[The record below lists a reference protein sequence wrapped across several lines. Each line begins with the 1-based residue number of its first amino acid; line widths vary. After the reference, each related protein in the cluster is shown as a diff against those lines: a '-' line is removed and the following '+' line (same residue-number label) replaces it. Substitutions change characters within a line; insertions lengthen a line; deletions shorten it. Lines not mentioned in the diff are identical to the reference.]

1 MKVLIIAGPYE
12 ADRIR
17 RAVVSAGFEA
27 VAVEPGES
35 LSGWITASRPDL
47 IVLAPQI
54 VNSDPAVALAKV
66 RAVPRGRVPTF
77 LVGEPA
83 DEAGMKD
90 LADGFLTRPLSI
102 ADLVARVRARLQTA
116 GAGERRTGEHG
127 IPAPVGD
134 SPSGEFRLALFSKA
148 GGSGAGGTPPGG
160 PPAVRTPTSNSG
172 ARVLPTLKPLV
183 AAGAVDIAVPKARP
197 TEAGQLFVKLAE
209 SIDATLDAEM
219 LDVAR
224 SVGALRRE
232 SAAAARAA
240 GPGPRTGS
248 TRAPDDLFERTPMGP
263 RTALAAAAKSAK
275 VTETPTALTHPSP
288 FDAGAEELGD
298 ETRQKTV
305 EVPGDVFAKMIAE
318 RIAAARDGGSEEGAP
333 APVESGKIADS
344 DVAAHLGRI
353 YLQRLTGRLTLRREA
368 VEMIIF
374 LDRGAPIL
382 GMSSDPDDRM
392 GEMLVR
398 QGRLTAAQLAQASEG
413 LPRAER
419 RLGAVLVEL
428 GFIKPTD
435 LSVVVRRHFEEIIYT
450 AFGWEDGEWALAP
463 GQPTQE
469 IVLLDE
475 HPAAIILAGVRRK
488 YSAARLR
495 RCLGGGA
502 MVFKRAGTELA
513 DELLPRMAM
522 TTEERAIVELF
533 DGARTLDDVRA
544 LAGAREEVVLGVAW
558 TLMVLGQLDRVS
570 PWVVHPVAAQASRA
584 AAPTTNGTALHEPER
599 SVVVRE
605 RARVA
610 DRAAVRAR
618 ILARHALVEEGDYFE
633 MLDLPRGAGPDEVR
647 QAHTTLSRELAPTSL
662 DALIVA
668 ELGAE
673 LRAIRAVL
681 DEALRVL
688 GEPRMRE
695 RYESH
700 LPPPAAAATP
710 APAAARE

>member
-1 MKVLIIAGPYE
+1 
-12 ADRIR
+12 
-17 RAVVSAGFEA
+17 
-27 VAVEPGES
+27 
-35 LSGWITASRPDL
+35 LS
-47 IVLAPQI
+47 V
-54 VNSDPAVALAKV
+54 
-66 RAVPRGRVPTF
+66 
-77 LVGEPA
+77 
-83 DEAGMKD
+83 
-90 LADGFLTRPLSI
+90 
-102 ADLVARVRARLQTA
+102 
-116 GAGERRTGEHG
+116 
-127 IPAPVGD
+127 
-134 SPSGEFRLALFSKA
+134 
-148 GGSGAGGTPPGG
+148 
-160 PPAVRTPTSNSG
+160 
-172 ARVLPTLKPLV
+172 
-183 AAGAVDIAVPKARP
+183 
-197 TEAGQLFVKLAE
+197 
-209 SIDATLDAEM
+209 
-219 LDVAR
+219 
-224 SVGALRRE
+224 
-232 SAAAARAA
+232 
-240 GPGPRTGS
+240 GS
-248 TRAPDDLFERTPMGP
+248 TRAPDDLLERTPMAP
-263 RTALAAAAKSAK
+263 RTALAAAAKAAK

-298 ETRQKTV
+298 ETRQKTL

-318 RIAAARDGGSEEGAP
+318 RISAARDGGTEVGAP

-344 DVAAHLGRI
+344 DLAAHLGRI
-353 YLQRLTGRLTLRREA
+353 YLQRLTGRLTLRREG
-368 VEMIIF
+368 VEMVIF
-374 LDRGAPIL
+374 FDRGAAIL
-382 GMSSDPDDRM
+382 GTSSDPEDRM

-398 QGRLTAAQLAQASEG
+398 QGRLTPAQLAQASEG

-428 GFIKPTD
+428 GFVKPTD
-435 LSVVVRRHFEEIIYT
+435 LSVVVRRHFEEIIYS

-463 GQPTQE
+463 GQPSQE

-488 YSAARLR
+488 YGAARLR

-502 MVFKRAGTELA
+502 MVFKRAGKELT

-558 TLMVLGQLDRVS
+558 TLMVLGQLDRLS
-570 PWVVHPVAAQASRA
+570 PWVVHPAAATAQAPRA
-584 AAPTTNGTALHEPER
+584 AAPATNGAAFHEPER
-599 SVVVRE
+599 SVVVKE

-633 MLDLPRGAGPDEVR
+633 MLDLPRGAGADEVR
-647 QAHTTLSRELAPTSL
+647 SAHATLSRELAPTSL
-662 DALIVA
+662 DAVLVA

-688 GEPRMRE
+688 GEARMRE

-700 LPPPAAAATP
+700 LPPPAAAGEP
-710 APAAARE
+710 GPVAAQE